1 MHDESTEEVSMHVH
15 VGLPEFLMVLSS
27 MVIAGFLWR
36 TAAAHWADKPIG
48 QAMAYI
54 Y

>member
-1 MHDESTEEVSMHVH
+1 MHFHIGTVDFVPLVM
-15 VGLPEFLMVLSS
+15 F
-27 MVIAGFLWR
+27 IIIFGFLWR
-36 TAAAHWADKPIG
+36 SLAAKWADKPIG

>member
-1 MHDESTEEVSMHVH
+1 MHV
-15 VGLPEFLMVLSS
+15 VEFLKVAMYV
-27 MVIAGFLWR
+27 VIFGFFWR
-36 TAAAHWADKPIG
+36 LISARCADKPIG

>member
-1 MHDESTEEVSMHVH
+1 VEALAT
-15 VGLPEFLMVLSS
+15 FAY
-27 MVIAGFLWR
+27 IIIFGFFWR
-36 TAAAHWADKPIG
+36 ALAAQWADNKVG